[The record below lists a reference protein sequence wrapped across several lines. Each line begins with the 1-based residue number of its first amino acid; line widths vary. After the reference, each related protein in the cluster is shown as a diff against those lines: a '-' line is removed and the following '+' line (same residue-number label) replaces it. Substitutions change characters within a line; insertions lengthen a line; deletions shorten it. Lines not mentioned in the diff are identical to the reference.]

1 MSAQAAYDR
10 DRLAALLKT
19 LEPGTYVFWGVQYEG
34 RRGTHVTIAWD
45 PHAKE
50 STRELA
56 ERDAAELLEGRRVD
70 GRVVSRVVQVGGWAA
85 TDTAVPDP
93 VGGPAAAV

>member
-34 RRGTHVTIAWD
+34 RRGTHVTLAWD
-45 PHAKE
+45 AYANE

-56 ERDAAELLEGRRVD
+56 ERHAAELLDNRGIE
-70 GRVVSRVVQVGGWAA
+70 GRVVSRVVTVGGW
-85 TDTAVPDP
+85 TPPEP
-93 VGGPAAAV
+93 VAP